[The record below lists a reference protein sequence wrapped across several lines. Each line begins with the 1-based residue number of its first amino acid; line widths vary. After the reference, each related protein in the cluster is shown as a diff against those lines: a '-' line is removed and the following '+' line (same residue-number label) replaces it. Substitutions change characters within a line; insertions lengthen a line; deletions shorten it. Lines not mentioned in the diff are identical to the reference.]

1 MKKINKKSLVK
12 AALLML
18 AVVLVAGVFG
28 CKKTVIQY
36 GDVDQ
41 TLTKDDLLI
50 KGTIKFTE
58 NNASNTEADSLAP
71 KAIVAAFERAY
82 PGTKVVYEE
91 APRTGYATRI
101 SSGDI
106 GDVFWG
112 DASDLHNYHTNHNA
126 LMPLDSYIK
135 PLDIDLGEVY
145 TGAIDIGKID
155 GRLYMAPRNIGEHI
169 LVYNKDILSE
179 AGLDMDN
186 TQALPWETFKS
197 MCKQMTKFG
206 DDGVLTQVGASL
218 KVWWHPIFQ
227 VFFRGFGGKWIDN
240 VTHRVTITDSNE
252 VMQGANEMI
261 SAIQEGW
268 LFPEDMIGS
277 VTGSLKDK
285 FAKIPDGDSNVNYV
299 CFKTFNNM
307 TWLTRLGNAYDRLQ
321 IEWDFCPFPAFP
333 THNISTDATGY
344 VVYNR
349 TTNPDTAAAFALFFL
364 TESGQRAYHSQTG
377 SSVPLLKSL
386 ADETFWYGPG
396 TEWTNKNYKVFVSY
410 TDCTQ
415 PCFVSTQAPSEIAD
429 IFSNNNMMS
438 AIARILSGT
447 VDIQTAFEKLQTQ
460 ANEKWLTI
468 MT

>member
-91 APRTGYATRI
+91 AASSSYATRI

-186 TQALPWETFKS
+186 TQALPWDTFKS

-227 VFFRGFGGKWIDN
+227 VFFRGYGGKWIDS
-240 VTHRVTITDSNE
+240 VEHRVTIADSTE
-252 VMQGANEMI
+252 VMQGVNE
-261 SAIQEGW
+261 
-268 LFPEDMIGS
+268 LFDGLREAWIYPEDIAGS
-277 VTGSLKDK
+277 IKGELGEKYK
-285 FAKIPDGDSNVNYV
+285 GISNTYSQA
-299 CFKTFNNM
+299 CFKNFGDLSWTVSYG
-307 TWLTRLGNAYDRLQ
+307 TAYDALS
-321 IEWDFCPFPAFP
+321 IDWDFCPFPALP
-333 THNISTDATGY
+333 THTVSTGATGY
-344 VVYNR
+344 LVYNR

-364 TESGQRAYHSQTG
+364 TEDGQRAYHGQTG
-377 SSVPLLKSL
+377 GNVPLVKSL
-386 ADETFWYGPG
+386 AHEDFWHEQG
-396 TEWTNKNYKVFVSY
+396 TVWSGKNYDAFVSY
-410 TDCTQ
+410 ADQTQ
-415 PCFVSTQAPSEIAD
+415 PTNVVTMAPQEVADLFSTSAMQNLFISVL
-429 IFSNNNMMS
+429 NGNMD
-438 AIARILSGT
+438 
-447 VDIQTAFEKLQTQ
+447 VFTAFSQLQTK
-460 ANEKWLTI
+460 ANEKWSTI
-468 MT
+468 MD